1 LYWTEPYIASPAMRQ
16 IHALKTLAIPKGVK
30 VTIKNRKVTVTGP
43 RGTLVRDLQHLRVD
57 LRVEAKKG
65 KVEGAQQVVVE
76 LWFGNRLSL
85 ATLRTALTHIEN
97 MMVGVT
103 KGFLFKMKY
112 VYAHFPIN
120 LVVSKDAKIVEVKN
134 YLGEKM
140 ERVVNLL
147 GDTTAKLSKDI
158 DGTKDEITVQG
169 TDLDAVSQSCA
180 NIQQIAKVNDKDIR
194 KFLDGVYVSYRGAI
208 SQDD

>member
-1 LYWTEPYIASPAMRQ
+1 MRQ
-16 IHALKTLAIPKGVK
+16 INAVKTLKVAKGAT

-43 RGTLVRDLQHLRVD
+43 RGTLSRDFQHLRVD
-57 LRVEAKKG
+57 LRVEKKG
-65 KVEGAQQVVVE
+65 DAQQVKCE
-76 LWFGNRLSL
+76 LWFGNRLQL
-85 ATLRTALTHIEN
+85 ATLRTALTHIDN
-97 MMVGVT
+97 MIQGVT

-120 LVVSKDAKIVEVKN
+120 LVVSKDSKVVEVKN

-140 ERVVNLL
+140 ERVVTLL

-158 DGTKDEITVQG
+158 DGTKDEITIQG
-169 TDLDAVSQSCA
+169 SSLDAVSQSCA

-194 KFLDGVYVSYRGAI
+194 KFLDGVYVSYRGSI
-208 SQDD
+208 TQDD